1 TVEREDG
8 TREYLPAGQIKE
20 GMLLA
25 VAPGERLLV
34 DGIVHGGRSDV
45 DCSLVSGESAAQSV
59 GPGSSLRAGTL
70 NLNGALT
77 LTATSDAG
85 NSSLAEMVALM
96 EAADGGRSR
105 YRRIA
110 DRAARLY
117 SPVVHL
123 TALFTFLGWMLAT
136 GDWHGA
142 ISVAIAV
149 LIITCP
155 CALGLAVPIV
165 HTVAARRLFE
175 AGIMVKDGSALE

>member
-1 TVEREDG
+1 
-8 TREYLPAGQIKE
+8 
-20 GMLLA
+20 
-25 VAPGERLLV
+25 
-34 DGIVHGGRSDV
+34 
-45 DCSLVSGESAAQSV
+45 GESAAQSV

-149 LIITCP
+149 LIITC
-155 CALGLAVPIV
+155 
-165 HTVAARRLFE
+165 
-175 AGIMVKDGSALE
+175 